1 MSEKAAE
8 HNYRMALMF
17 YRTERY
23 EDAIA
28 ILDDLAW
35 SSPTASI
42 LYALA
47 KCFAKVGRYQEAR
60 ALCQELTDK
69 HQDERAQTQSGSV
82 TGTPT
87 FPARFT
93 RRRRITGRYWPS

>member
-28 ILDDLAW
+28 ILDDLALEFPD
-35 SSPTASI
+35 SKHV

-69 HQDERAQTQSGSV
+69 HQDERAQT
-82 TGTPT
+82 
-87 FPARFT
+87 
-93 RRRRITGRYWPS
+93 